1 MTEKRDIREL
11 ALEAL
16 GFASLNAM
24 QDDMLRVFPEGRD
37 ILLLAPTGSGKTL
50 SYLLPIWQ

>member
-24 QDDMLRVFPEGRD
+24 QDDMLRVFPEF
-37 ILLLAPTGSGKTL
+37 I
-50 SYLLPIWQ
+50 SYSDTKSKNVQ